1 MITTLKAWQQFKLNE
16 KQYNVLH
23 GTNNLNFVKFK
34 LNHNISN
41 YVYGAEVTDNGLGV
55 FFTDNKIM
63 AGWFAGITEFDMNIS
78 KYKNT
83 NNNGKI
89 IKAKI
94 ELNNPYIIDKNN
106 LNYNEDNDSIQ
117 IYFNEIENVGNVKK
131 YKDKLQQNGY
141 DGIILKN
148 CTTNY
153 YKDGEYTVYVVFDI
167 KQILSN
173 ESFNRMTE
181 SIEDDSDALLMISD
195 IEPNKEP
202 KIVSSDDY
210 ELISIIDVIQ
220 DPKDIEKYETLTN
233 GLDLNTQYK
242 DLKVGQSLY
251 LTALLKPKSVSVINA
266 AGTMGIIKVSIQNIY
281 YGLQKLDQLH
291 KQGKI

>member
-23 GTNNLNFVKFK
+23 GTNNLNFIKFK
-34 LNHNISN
+34 LNYNISN
-41 YVYGAEVTDNGLGV
+41 YVYGTEVTDNGLGV

-63 AGWFAGITEFDMNIS
+63 AGWFAGITEFDMNIN

-94 ELNNPYIIDKNN
+94 KLNNPYIIDKNN

-117 IYFNEIENVGNVKK
+117 IYFNEIENAGNVKK
-131 YKDKLQQNGY
+131 YKDKLLQNGY

-153 YKDGEYTVYVVFDI
+153 YKDGEYIVYVVFDI

-173 ESFNRMTE
+173 ESFNKMIE

-281 YGLQKLDQLH
+281 YGLQKLDQLR

>member
-1 MITTLKAWQQFKLNE
+1 MITTLKEWKQFKLNE
-16 KQYNVLH
+16 KQYNV
-23 GTNNLNFVKFK
+23 F
-34 LNHNISN
+34 HNISN
-41 YVYGAEVTDNGLGV
+41 YVYGTEVTDNGLGV

-63 AGWFAGITEFDMNIS
+63 AGWFAGITEFDININ
-78 KYKNT
+78 KYNNNNNN

-94 ELNNPYIIDKNN
+94 KLNNPYIIDKNN
-106 LNYNEDNDSIQ
+106 LNYNEDNDSVQ
-117 IYFNEIENVGNVKK
+117 IYFNEIENVGSAKK

-153 YKDGEYTVYVVFDI
+153 YKDGEYIVYVVFDI

-173 ESFNRMTE
+173 ESFNRMSE

-281 YGLQKLDQLH
+281 YGLQKLDQLR